1 MQNNKNHA
9 TTSITRSA
17 RCWLGAGLLSLVA
30 TVAQAQGPAANISQL
45 SWMTGNYAGAVGP
58 NTLEENWIG
67 AQAGSIAAMV
77 RMTGPNGTSMFEMIT
92 IEEVDGSLVLHIQQF
107 DPGFKPRTPEPM
119 KMELAM
125 IANNHVHFNNTGST
139 GMKSL
144 GYTLSGDT
152 FTIHVEQPDG
162 QKRDLVLT
170 RRNLW

>member
-1 MQNNKNHA
+1 MQS
-9 TTSITRSA
+9 SIKRFA
-17 RCWLGAGLLSLVA
+17 RYWLGAGLLGLMASM
-30 TVAQAQGPAANISQL
+30 AQAQSPAATISQL

-67 AQAGSIAAMV
+67 AEAGSIAAMV

-107 DPGFKPRTPEPM
+107 DPGFKPRTPEPLEM
-119 KMELAM
+119 KLAM
-125 IANNHVHFNNTGST
+125 IANNHVHFVNTGST

-152 FTIHVEQPDG
+152 FTIHVEQPEG